1 MNFELIH
8 KSTNTRGNRV
18 YLHYLVK
25 IGTKGITVV
34 VPIAAW
40 KFPLHFSKELGK
52 VRLQFLQRLSLSE
65 PQLEAIM
72 KEFELHY
79 SNDCADYYTKQNRK

>member
-1 MNFELIH
+1 MNFELIN

-18 YLHYLVK
+18 YLHYLIKV
-25 IGTKGITVV
+25 GTKGITVV

-52 VRLQFLQRLSLSE
+52 VNLQLLQRLSLRES
-65 PQLEAIM
+65 QLEAIM
-72 KEFELHY
+72 IDFEQQY
-79 SNDCADYYTKQNRK
+79 AVDASAYYTNRK